1 MFHLSIS
8 IIQLISTQRK
18 HMRTAFFALVT
29 SAFVSS
35 FSHATQPDWV
45 LSGTVLNSD
54 NAHAMFVEENGDE
67 LLVELGDVIQGCYL
81 IDVFDDS
88 AKLRC
93 KGNDY
98 TLQLRSSVGD
108 ILLQD
113 EYERS
118 LRQKET
124 VVLSKEEVSTYIKE
138 KQRLVSEI
146 SFLPLVEG
154 QQIVGF
160 TLSKIRPDTKAAS
173 LGLHNGDIIKS
184 VNGVPASQSE
194 QFMQTVQSLAEV
206 PEVTVEVDRYGQM
219 MAYTFI
225 LE

>member
-8 IIQLISTQRK
+8 TIQLISTQRK
-18 HMRTAFFALVT
+18 YIHTAFFALVA

-35 FSHATQPDWV
+35 FSHASQPDWV

-54 NAHAMFVEENGDE
+54 NAHAMFVEVNGDE
-67 LLVELGDVIQGCYL
+67 ILVELGDVIQGCHL
-81 IDVFDDS
+81 MDVFDDS

-108 ILLQD
+108 ILLQA
-113 EYERS
+113 EYESS
-118 LRQKET
+118 LQQKET
-124 VVLSKEEVSTYIKE
+124 IVLSKEEVNTYIKE

-146 SFLPLVEG
+146 GFLPLIEG

-160 TLSKIRPDTKAAS
+160 TLSKIRPETKAAS

-184 VNGVPASQSE
+184 VNGVPASQSD
-194 QFMQTVQSLAEV
+194 QFMQTVQTLAEV
-206 PEVTVEVDRYGQM
+206 PKVTIEVDRYGQL
-219 MAYTFI
+219 MAYTYI
-225 LE
+225 IE